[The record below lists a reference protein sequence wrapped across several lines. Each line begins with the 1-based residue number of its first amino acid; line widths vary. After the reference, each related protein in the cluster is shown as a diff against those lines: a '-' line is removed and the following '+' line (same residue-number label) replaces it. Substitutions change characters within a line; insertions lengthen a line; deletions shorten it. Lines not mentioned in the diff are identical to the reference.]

1 MKKTYFSLT
10 GFIILISINYILSNY
25 TEQDITENLNNIDFY
40 KIIKQSLQPQL
51 VFLLIIFFS
60 RENIKAPI
68 FSMFMFGYIIIEFIL
83 RYFNGKEIIEYN
95 YAIGMALGIIL
106 VFVIE
111 SLKEKFIIKGK
122 QIKNDN

>member
-25 TEQDITENLNNIDFY
+25 TKQDITGSLNNIDFY

-68 FSMFMFGYIIIEFIL
+68 FSMFMFGYIIIELIL

>member
-68 FSMFMFGYIIIEFIL
+68 FSMFMFGYIIIELIL